1 MGMAAVGNRL
11 YTGESSFDFVGRR
24 KLWFLIAAVC
34 VALSAVLLVKP
45 GLNFGI
51 EFEGGSQFRV
61 TGSSDQQAARQAV
74 ESVLPGTVPEVTQVG
89 TDGVRVQT
97 ETVSTDELDRVRQEL
112 ATVLGVPVEDVTSSA
127 VGPSWGQDVTD
138 KALTALVIFFV
149 LVSVVMAVYFRTWT
163 MALASMVALVHDLV
177 ITAGVYALVG
187 FEVTPASVIGFLTI
201 LGYSL
206 YDTVV
211 VFDKVRENTDEAFV
225 KRDRTFARAA
235 NLAVNQT
242 VVRSVNTTVVALLP
256 VAAILFIGDLLL
268 GAGTLRDISLALF
281 VGTIVGAYSS
291 IFVAT
296 PLLVVL
302 RSREPRVRALDA
314 AVTERGA
321 RGETEPVG
329 AASAGATAAGTTTDG
344 TTGGTA

>member
-1 MGMAAVGNRL
+1 MGMADLGNRL

-24 KLWFLIAAVC
+24 KLWFLVAALC
-34 VALSAVLLVKP
+34 VAVSAVLLVKP

-61 TGSSDQQAARQAV
+61 SESSDTQAAREAV

-97 ETVSTDELDRVRQEL
+97 ETVSTAQLDQIRQEL
-112 ATVLGVPVEDVTSSA
+112 ATALDVPLENVTSSA
-127 VGPSWGQDVTD
+127 VGPSWGADVTD

-149 LVSVVMAVYFRTWT
+149 LVSIIMALYFRTWA

-211 VFDKVRENTDEAFV
+211 VFDKVRENTTEAFED
-225 KRDRTFARAA
+225 RDATFAQAA

-281 VGTIVGAYSS
+281 VGTLVGAYSS

-296 PLLVVL
+296 PLLVAL
-302 RSREPRVRALDA
+302 RSREPRVRALEADVRERDA
-314 AVTERGA
+314 AGVEQG
-321 RGETEPVG
+321 G
-329 AASAGATAAGTTTDG
+329 SGATTA
-344 TTGGTA
+344 GGTA

>member
-1 MGMAAVGNRL
+1 MGMADLGNRL

-24 KLWFLIAAVC
+24 KLWFLIALVC

-61 TGSSDQQAARQAV
+61 TGSTDQQAAREAV
-74 ESVLPGTVPEVTQVG
+74 ETVRPGTVPEVTQVG
-89 TDGVRVQT
+89 GNGVRVQT
-97 ETVSTDELDRVRQEL
+97 ETVSTAELDEIRQAL
-112 ATVLGVPVEDVTSSA
+112 ASGLDVPLEDVTSST
-127 VGPSWGQDVTD
+127 VGPSWGQDVTNQ
-138 KALTALVIFFV
+138 ALLALVIFFV
-149 LVSVVMAVYFRTWT
+149 LVSVIMALYFRTWT

-177 ITAGVYALVG
+177 ITAGVYALIG
-187 FEVTPASVIGFLTI
+187 FEVTPATVIGFLTI

-211 VFDKVRENTDEAFV
+211 VFDKVRENTSASLAR
-225 KRDRTFARAA
+225 RDATFARAA

-281 VGTIVGAYSS
+281 VGTLVGAYSS

-302 RSREPRVRALDA
+302 RSREPGVRALDA
-314 AVTERGA
+314 AVREGSAAGGPSGA
-321 RGETEPVG
+321 T
-329 AASAGATAAGTTTDG
+329 AAGATAAGATAADG
-344 TTGGTA
+344 AHGGTA

>member
-1 MGMAAVGNRL
+1 MGMAQLGNRL

-24 KLWFLIAAVC
+24 KLWFLIAA
-34 VALSAVLLVKP
+34 ALVLVSAVLLWKP
-45 GLNFGI
+45 GLTYGI
-51 EFEGGSQFRV
+51 EFEGGAEFRV
-61 TGSSDQQAARQAV
+61 SGSTDLEAARQAV
-74 ESVLPGTVPEVTQVG
+74 EAVLPDTVPTVTTAG
-89 TDGVRVQT
+89 DGVRVQT
-97 ETVSTDELDRVRQEL
+97 ENLTTAQLDDIKGEL
-112 ATVLGVPVEDVTSSA
+112 AQRLDVDPAEVTSSSI
-127 VGPSWGQDVTD
+127 GPSWGADVTN
-138 KALTALVIFFV
+138 KALTGLVAFLVI
-149 LVSVVMAVYFRTWT
+149 VSIVMAVYFRAWT
-163 MALASMVALVHDLV
+163 MAVASLVALFHDLV

-211 VFDKVRENTDEAFV
+211 VFDKVRENTEEAFLQ
-225 KRDRTFARAA
+225 RDRTFGEAA
-235 NLAVNQT
+235 NHAVNQT

-281 VGTIVGAYSS
+281 VGMLVGAYSS

-302 RSREPRVRALDA
+302 RGREARVRQLDRDVRDGVRPA
-314 AVTERGA
+314 A
-321 RGETEPVG
+321 P
-329 AASAGATAAGTTTDG
+329 AAAE
-344 TTGGTA
+344 

>member
-1 MGMAAVGNRL
+1 MGMAALGNRL

-24 KLWFLIAAVC
+24 KLWFLIAAAF

-61 TGSSDQQAARQAV
+61 TGSSDQQAAREAV

-89 TDGVRVQT
+89 TNGVRVQT
-97 ETVSTDELDRVRQEL
+97 ETVSTAELDRVRQEL
-112 ATVLGVPVEDVTSSA
+112 ATALDVPLEDVTSST
-127 VGPSWGQDVTD
+127 VGPSWGQDVTNQ
-138 KALTALVIFFV
+138 ALLALVIFFV
-149 LVSVVMAVYFRTWT
+149 LVSVVMALYFRTWT

-177 ITAGVYALVG
+177 ITAGVYALIG

-211 VFDKVRENTDEAFV
+211 VFDKVRENTAEAFV
-225 KRDRTFARAA
+225 KRNRTFAQAA

-314 AVTERGA
+314 AVRERG
-321 RGETEPVG
+321 G
-329 AASAGATAAGTTTDG
+329 AGQAEAAPAGATAAGTSAGG
-344 TTGGTA
+344 TTGGAA

>member
-1 MGMAAVGNRL
+1 MGMAQLGNRL

-24 KLWFLIAAVC
+24 KLWFLIAA
-34 VALSAVLLVKP
+34 ALVLVSAVLLWKP
-45 GLNFGI
+45 GLTYGI
-51 EFEGGSQFRV
+51 EFEGGAEFRV
-61 TGSSDQQAARQAV
+61 SGTTNQDAAREAV
-74 ESVLPGTVPEVTQVG
+74 AAVVPDTVPTVTTAG
-89 TDGVRVQT
+89 DAVRVQT
-97 ETVSTDELDRVRQEL
+97 ETLTTAQLDDLKGEL
-112 ATVLGVPVEDVTSSA
+112 AQKLGVDPANVTSSSI
-127 VGPSWGQDVTD
+127 GPSWGADVTN
-138 KALTALVIFFV
+138 KAITGLVVFLVI
-149 LVSVVMAVYFRTWT
+149 VSIVMAVYFRAWT
-163 MALASMVALVHDLV
+163 MAAASLVALFHDLV

-211 VFDKVRENTDEAFV
+211 VFDKVRENTEEAFV
-225 KRDRTFARAA
+225 RRDRTFGAAA
-235 NLAVNQT
+235 NHAINQT

-281 VGTIVGAYSS
+281 VGMLVGAYSS

-302 RSREPRVRALDA
+302 RGREAKVKELDADVRAGVRPD
-314 AVTERGA
+314 
-321 RGETEPVG
+321 EPV
-329 AASAGATAAGTTTDG
+329 AAE
-344 TTGGTA
+344 

>member
-1 MGMAAVGNRL
+1 MGMAQLGNRL

-24 KLWFLIAAVC
+24 KLWFLIAG
-34 VALSAVLLVKP
+34 ALVLVSAILLVKP
-45 GLNFGI
+45 GLTYGI
-51 EFEGGSQFRV
+51 EFEGGAEFRISG
-61 TGSSDQQAARQAV
+61 TTNQDAAREAV
-74 ESVLPGTVPEVTQVG
+74 QVVLPDAVPTVTTVG
-89 TDGVRVQT
+89 GNGLRVQT
-97 ETVSTDELDRVRQEL
+97 ETVSTAQLDEVRAEL
-112 ATVLGVPVEDVTSSA
+112 AQKLGVSQNDVNPSSI
-127 VGPSWGQDVTD
+127 GPSWGADVTN
-138 KALTALVIFFV
+138 KALTGLIVFLVI
-149 LVSVVMAVYFRTWT
+149 VSVVMALYFRAWT
-163 MALASMVALVHDLV
+163 MAIASLVALFHDLV

-211 VFDKVRENTDEAFV
+211 VFDKVRENTDGAFLR
-225 KRDRTFARAA
+225 KDRTFGDAA
-235 NLAVNQT
+235 NLAINQT

-281 VGTIVGAYSS
+281 VGMLVGAYSS

-302 RSREPRVRALDA
+302 RSREARVRQLDRDVREG
-314 AVTERGA
+314 VTA
-321 RGETEPVG
+321 EPVT
-329 AASAGATAAGTTTDG
+329 AGDPA
-344 TTGGTA
+344 